1 MKGKKKMRDK
11 MKLEFPAKSSCES
24 FARVAVAAF
33 VSRIDP
39 TLAQINEIKT
49 AVSEGVTNSIIHG
62 YENGDGIIY
71 IECEIKDKE
80 VKIIIADKGKGIED
94 IKQAMTP
101 LFTTNPDGER
111 SGMGF
116 TVMESFMDKIE
127 VKSLPGIGTRI
138 VMTKNLECVE
148 EECKCG

>member
-1 MKGKKKMRDK
+1 MKDK

-33 VSRIDP
+33 VARCDP
-39 TLAQINEIKT
+39 TLAEINEIKT

-62 YENGDGIIY
+62 YEQGEGIVY
-71 IECEIKDKE
+71 IECEMKDDI
-80 VKIIIADKGKGIED
+80 VKIVIADKGKGIEN
-94 IKQAMTP
+94 IEQAMTP

-116 TVMESFMDKIE
+116 TVMETFMDKVD
-127 VKSLPGIGTRI
+127 VKSLPGVGTRI
-138 VMTKNLECVE
+138 IMTKTLHKAE
-148 EECKCG
+148 EEYKCG

>member
-1 MKGKKKMRDK
+1 MKDT
-11 MKLEFPAKSSCES
+11 MKLQFPAKSSCES
-24 FARVAVAAF
+24 FARVTVAAF

-39 TLAQINEIKT
+39 TLAEINEIKT

-62 YENGDGIIY
+62 YENEEGIIY
-71 IECEIKDKE
+71 IECEIKGRA

-94 IKQAMTP
+94 IEQAMTP

-116 TVMESFMDKIE
+116 TVMETFMDKVE
-127 VKSLPGIGTRI
+127 VKSLPGVGTRI
-138 VMTKNLECVE
+138 IMTKTLDAAE
-148 EECKCG
+148 EDAKCG

>member
-1 MKGKKKMRDK
+1 MRDK

-33 VSRIDP
+33 VARTDP
-39 TLAQINEIKT
+39 TLAEINEIKT

-62 YENGDGIIY
+62 YENEDGVIY
-71 IECEIKDKE
+71 IECEISGNE
-80 VKIIIADKGKGIED
+80 IKIVIADNGKGITD
-94 IKQAMTP
+94 IEQAMMP
-101 LFTTNPDGER
+101 LYTTNPDGER

-116 TVMESFMDKIE
+116 TVMETFMDKVE

-138 VMTKNLECVE
+138 IMTKTLEPAE
-148 EECKCG
+148 EDSKCG

>member
-1 MKGKKKMRDK
+1 MRDK

-24 FARVAVAAF
+24 FARIAVAAF

-39 TLAQINEIKT
+39 TLAEINEIKT

-62 YENGDGIIY
+62 YENEDGVIY
-71 IECEIKDKE
+71 IECEINGSE
-80 VKIIIADKGKGIED
+80 IKIVIADKGKGIAD
-94 IKQAMTP
+94 IEQAMTP
-101 LFTTNPDGER
+101 LYTTNPDGER

-116 TVMESFMDKIE
+116 TVMETFMDKVE

-138 VMTKNLECVE
+138 TMTKTLESVE
-148 EECKCG
+148 EDSKCG